1 MTVTTEPSSRSLS
14 ANGLSLHY
22 LEWGR
27 PGALPVVCVHGYT
40 SSAQAFNALARHLQD
55 RFHVLAPRCPRAWGE
70 RLVAGRSLR
79 LRRSGRRRGGV
90 REPSVAATHRSD
102 RAESGITRHRS
113 AARKGDSSGA
123 TPAILL
129 NARRTQTSQAVSLE
143 SVFPGE

>member
-55 RFHVLAPRCPRAWGE
+55 RFHVLALDVRGHGESAWSPAGAYAYADQAGD
-70 RLVAGRSLR
+70 VAAFVSRPSLR
-79 LRRSGRRRGGV
+79 RIGVTGPNLALPGTDQRRGRGIR
-90 REPSVAATHRSD
+90 RERP
-102 RAESGITRHRS
+102 
-113 AARKGDSSGA
+113 
-123 TPAILL
+123 
-129 NARRTQTSQAVSLE
+129 RRYC
-143 SVFPGE
+143 